1 MTDIKMICASV
12 PLIPVLTIEDVDHA
26 VPLAQALAT
35 AGLSVLEITL
45 RTETALDAIEAVRAA
60 CPDAIVGAGT
70 LRTPEDLSRCVAA
83 GAQFGV
89 SPGAPER
96 LMDAV
101 DASALPF
108 LPGCASPTE
117 VMRLADRGYRV
128 LKFFPAEAAGGV
140 RMLKSLAEPL
150 SGIVFC
156 PTGGVTIDNA
166 RDYLAL
172 PNVVTVGGSW
182 VAPKALTKSE
192 DWKGIENLARQAV
205 AHLTQ

>member
-1 MTDIKMICASV
+1 MTDIRAICGSV
-12 PLIPVLTIEDVDHA
+12 PLIPVLTIEDVDRA
-26 VPLAQALAT
+26 VPLAQALVI

-45 RTETALDAIEAVRAA
+45 RTETALNAIQAVRAA
-60 CPDAIVGAGT
+60 CPDAVVGAGT
-70 LRTPEDLSRCVAA
+70 LRTAEDLTRCVDA

-101 DASALPF
+101 DGSGLPF
-108 LPGCASPTE
+108 LPGCASATE
-117 VMRLADRGYRV
+117 AMRLADRGYSF
-128 LKFFPAEAAGGV
+128 LKFFPAQAAGGTA
-140 RMLKSLAEPL
+140 MLTSLAEPL
-150 SGIVFC
+150 SGIEFC
-156 PTGGVTIDNA
+156 PTGGITIDNA

-205 AHLTQ
+205 SHLTQ

>member
-1 MTDIKMICASV
+1 MVDIRKVCRSV
-12 PLIPVLTIEDVDHA
+12 PLVPVLTIEHLDSA
-26 VPLAQALAT
+26 VPLAQALVA
-35 AGLSVLEITL
+35 AGLTVLEITL
-45 RTETALDAIEAVRAA
+45 RTEVALSAIEAMRAA

-70 LRTPEDLSRCVAA
+70 LRTPEDVTRCIDS

-101 DASALPF
+101 ESSSLPF
-108 LPGCASPTE
+108 LPGCASATE
-117 VMRLADRGYRV
+117 AMRLADRGYTFM
-128 LKFFPAEAAGGV
+128 KFFPAQAAGGIP
-140 RMLKSLAEPL
+140 MLKSLAEPL
-150 SGIVFC
+150 SGIEFC
-156 PTGGVTIDNA
+156 PTGGITIDNA

-192 DWKGIENLARQAV
+192 DWKGIENLARQA
-205 AHLTQ
+205 ALHLTQ

>member
-1 MTDIKMICASV
+1 MTDIRTICESV
-12 PLIPVLTIEDVDHA
+12 PLVPVLPIDDVDGA
-26 VPLAQALAT
+26 VPLARALVAG
-35 AGLSVLEITL
+35 GLSVLEITL
-45 RTETALDAIEAVRAA
+45 RTETALSAIKAVRAA
-60 CPDAIVGAGT
+60 CPDAVVGAGT
-70 LRTPEDLSRCVAA
+70 LRTAEDLPRCVDA

-101 DASALPF
+101 DGSGLPF

-117 VMRLADRGYRV
+117 AMRLADRGYSV
-128 LKFFPAEAAGGV
+128 LKFFPAEAAGGT

-156 PTGGVTIDNA
+156 PTGGVTIENA

-182 VAPKALTKSE
+182 VAPKDLIRSE
-192 DWKGIENLARQAV
+192 DWKGIEDLARQAV
-205 AHLTQ
+205 SQLTQ